1 MDERQNSSALTVVC
15 FTFLKRL
22 YDVKFRQ
29 RNVTLPYLNKNYI
42 NVLHS
47 PRDSTRQVY
56 LRCWLTLAGYKQR
69 NVLSECFKLQW
80 NIKLLRY
87 THLPAN
93 KIQDK
98 GHNST
103 RDVHIIN
110 NEVPLR
116 NDTVARAQQAL
127 LLFYGSFIRQDALSR
142 ILKTVSCNSVIV
154 KTPGEYVV

>member
-1 MDERQNSSALTVVC
+1 
-15 FTFLKRL
+15 
-22 YDVKFRQ
+22 
-29 RNVTLPYLNKNYI
+29 
-42 NVLHS
+42 VLHS

-56 LRCWLTLAGYKQR
+56 LRCGLTLAGYKQR

-87 THLPAN
+87 THLPAHR
-93 KIQDK
+93 IQDK

-116 NDTVARAQQAL
+116 NDTVARALQAL

-142 ILKTVSCNSVIV
+142 ILKTVSSNSVIV
-154 KTPGEYVV
+154 KNPGEYVV